1 MQVDEIL
8 DVERSKRFDAAQRA
22 ALEWAQAIASDP
34 ALAAGAM
41 RRR

>member
-8 DVERSKRFDAAQRA
+8 HVERSERFDAAQRA

-34 ALAAGAM
+34 A
-41 RRR
+41 